1 MKYEGGQDATTIVQ
15 DLIYMLLDDSKVR
28 LNMMIEPPIQTL
40 DEMCEIINSHIEDKD
55 ISHMLD
61 LLNTFKPILDIFSQ
75 IQMLDEYGLSY
86 TNNIF
91 ERVPELTPEQETTE
105 QIQEP
110 EITPE
115 QVPEP
120 VPEQVTEQ
128 VQEQVPG
135 PVLAPIEPETTPEQ
149 SGGATQDV
157 MNQIYSSLLDKMN
170 ETTIILQI
178 CSNWTD
184 GHVTEE
190 NLGNME
196 EILKFYDLIL
206 TPISTFLEN
215 VEPSVADI
223 EKNSSSFFGL
233 CYFYIFIC
241 DRFQSYV
248 YSLNMR
254 HITRQSVTGTLLMED
269 PLLREL
275 LAFPGIDP
283 TDTYF
288 PNFLLEQWPKTGANS
303 QEDIVQVVSDM
314 YRTIMGE
321 YETTPTDQLVQIIMC
336 LQSVLVLVNDEF
348 KETIIQTYVA
358 EKGPVVCKNKEE
370 HIEPLNAFIKTF
382 YYGLIFNA
390 DQEIY
395 LEETDFKGEIREILD
410 ELCGE
415 EGETVQA
422 TKPLAGGGRRK
433 KSTRRKR
440 RSLKKKSRKQQ

>member
-1 MKYEGGQDATTIVQ
+1 
-15 DLIYMLLDDSKVR
+15 
-28 LNMMIEPPIQTL
+28 
-40 DEMCEIINSHIEDKD
+40 
-55 ISHMLD
+55 
-61 LLNTFKPILDIFSQ
+61 
-75 IQMLDEYGLSY
+75 MLDEYGLSY

-91 ERVPELTPEQETTE
+91 ERAPELTPEQEQPQEQELTE
-105 QIQEP
+105 QEP

-115 QVPEP
+115 LESVP
-120 VPEQVTEQ
+120 V
-128 VQEQVPG
+128 
-135 PVLAPIEPETTPEQ
+135 EPETTPEQ
-149 SGGATQDV
+149 TGGANQDA

-170 ETTIILQI
+170 ETTTILQI

-184 GHVTEE
+184 GHMTEE

-196 EILKFYDLIL
+196 EILKVYNLIL

-254 HITRQSVTGTLLMED
+254 HITRQSVTGTSLMED

-275 LAFPGIDP
+275 LALPGLDP

-314 YRTIMGE
+314 YRTIMRE

-358 EKGPVVCKNKEE
+358 EKGPVVCENKEE

-382 YYGLIFNA
+382 YYGLIFNT

-415 EGETVQA
+415 EGELVQT
-422 TKPLAGGGRRK
+422 TKPSGRGGRRK
-433 KSTRRKR
+433 KSTRRKLC
-440 RSLKKKSRKQQ
+440 SLKKKSRKQQ